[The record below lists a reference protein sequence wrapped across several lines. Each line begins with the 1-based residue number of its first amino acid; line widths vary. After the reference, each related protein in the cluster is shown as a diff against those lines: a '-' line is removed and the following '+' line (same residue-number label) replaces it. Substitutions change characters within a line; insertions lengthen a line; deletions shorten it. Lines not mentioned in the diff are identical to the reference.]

1 MQLLVSIYYRQ
12 LIMKNGNLKCAAI
25 SQRSFNS
32 FWLFYSFFLPSLLFL
47 LSLFKLS
54 CTKKHDV
61 YNLYCISYTSI
72 IFNVMYCMF
81 LGTRISG
88 HVLQNCFYCYWN
100 FAFESDWNTLILF
113 LKKDVPSELNMF
125 PGKMCAFIS
134 FPLFGFTLIIKLRNF
149 DFQRYWSNLIF
160 FDQTNDRF
168 EYILPNSVRFG
179 LGFVIWVESWH

>member
-113 LKKDVPSELNMF
+113 FKKRCAVRVEYVPWKNVCFYLFSIVWVYFNHKTEKFRFSKILK
-125 PGKMCAFIS
+125 
-134 FPLFGFTLIIKLRNF
+134 
-149 DFQRYWSNLIF
+149 
-160 FDQTNDRF
+160 
-168 EYILPNSVRFG
+168 
-179 LGFVIWVESWH
+179 